1 MTQSENSDARSDR
14 RGDDRR
20 QSQRDFKGP
29 DRRAAENRRSGR
41 DRRATVR
48 VPGDQDPD

>member
-1 MTQSENSDARSDR
+1 MPQSENSNARSDR

-20 QSQRDFKGP
+20 QTQRDFNGP
-29 DRRAAENRRSGR
+29 DRRATSNRRSGN

-48 VPGDQDPD
+48 VPGDQTED